1 MSEEKEDL
9 KTGIIAGNFDVI
21 HPGYIE
27 MFNECKEHCDSLVVL
42 LHEDP
47 SLERPEKIKPI
58 LSVDDRLRIL
68 NSLKPVDGVMTY
80 KTEKDLYKI
89 ISSGIRLEFFN
100 IRFLGDDYKG
110 KSFTGDDLEIPI
122 HYLNRD
128 HGWSTTKYKRMI
140 ADSISMKYN

>member
-1 MSEEKEDL
+1 
-9 KTGIIAGNFDVI
+9 
-21 HPGYIE
+21 
-27 MFNECKEHCDSLVVL
+27 
-42 LHEDP
+42 
-47 SLERPEKIKPI
+47 
-58 LSVDDRLRIL
+58 
-68 NSLKPVDGVMTY
+68 MTY